1 MFSVGEV
8 CYLFTVFEEI
18 SKIFQKININVSD
31 ANNKGHGTS
40 VNLNKHEIL
49 ISPAMAYLAFFIL
62 LPWKRQNE

>member
-31 ANNKGHGTS
+31 VNNKGHGTS
-40 VNLNKHEIL
+40 VNLNKSCSTHPSGPDSL
-49 ISPAMAYLAFFIL
+49 QSVGAA
-62 LPWKRQNE
+62 